1 MPNHCYQSVFI
12 KGPRDMVRELY
23 FNLDRKRVLSPR
35 FCDVVVPMPLDQA
48 GNSGEWC
55 NKNWGTKW
63 DVAEVK
69 IDELYKFS
77 LEHGSYGELFAES
90 DKEYPIPVAWF
101 SFKCWTAWAPPVP
114 VWDKLHAMGIE
125 VEADY
130 EDEGLMFKGEYM
142 HGVDS
147 SWEPTALDDER
158 WEPEE
163 EKV

>member
-12 KGPRDMVRELY
+12 KGPLDMVRELY
-23 FNLDRKRVLSPR
+23 FNLDSKAPR
-35 FCDVVVPMPLDQA
+35 FCDVVAPMPLDQV
-48 GNSGEWC
+48 GNSYEWC
-55 NKNWGTKW
+55 NENWGTKW
-63 DVAEVK
+63 DVKEVE
-69 IDELYKFS
+69 IDEDG
-77 LEHGSYGELFAES
+77 LEYS
-90 DKEYPIPVAWF
+90 DEEYPIPVAWF

-158 WEPEE
+158 WESEE
-163 EKV
+163 

>member
-12 KGPRDMVRELY
+12 KGPLDMVRELY
-23 FNLDRKRVLSPR
+23 FNLDSRVYISSSGYVKAPR
-35 FCDVVVPMPLDQA
+35 FCDVVAPMPLDQV
-48 GNSGEWC
+48 GNSYEWC
-55 NKNWGTKW
+55 NENWGTKW
-63 DVAEVK
+63 DVKEVE
-69 IDELYKFS
+69 IDEDG
-77 LEHGSYGELFAES
+77 LEYS
-90 DKEYPIPVAWF
+90 DEEYPIPVAWF

-163 EKV
+163 

>member
-55 NKNWGTKW
+55 NKNW
-63 DVAEVK
+63 
-69 IDELYKFS
+69 
-77 LEHGSYGELFAES
+77 
-90 DKEYPIPVAWF
+90 WF